1 MNKDNDNIVSMDYEG
16 NVYYGNNHGRIDMD
30 GRPVERTKEK
40 FPYSYDA
47 YVTWKGD
54 YSKYK
59 GDCVYSDRLLH
70 WDWDKYNECVMEVWG
85 NKGQIFYNRTPK
97 DIEKFLSL
105 YYDKEVKLTMIM
117 EGCNTSNGFPY
128 WIFMFEDKEEK
139 K

>member
-1 MNKDNDNIVSMDYEG
+1 MNKCDHIVNIDYEG
-16 NVYYGNNHGRIDMD
+16 NVYYGNNHGRVDMD
-30 GRPVERTKEK
+30 GKSVERTKEEY
-40 FPYSYDA
+40 PYSYDV

-54 YSKYK
+54 YNKDK
-59 GDCVYSDRLLH
+59 GDCAYSDRLLN

-117 EGCNTSNGFPY
+117 EGCNVSNGFPY
-128 WIFMFEDKEEK
+128 WIFFFGDK
-139 K
+139 